1 MRFEDLLFEP
11 RAVAGAVCDCLG
23 GVLASEADFKID
35 GQKTGKGT
43 AFGHAGDTNS
53 RAQALALYGSS
64 VKRMEPYAVD
74 DVAFVRASLTTAI
87 AGRLRPATS
96 YSTELPNLIQMST

>member
-1 MRFEDLLFEP
+1 MWNQQCVGDDFDFHTG
-11 RAVAGAVCDCLG
+11 GA
-23 GVLASEADFKID
+23 LASEADFKID

-43 AFGHAGDTNS
+43 AFGHAEDTNS

-74 DVAFVRASLTTAI
+74 DVAFVRA
-87 AGRLRPATS
+87 RLASDDVWRGLG
-96 YSTELPNLIQMST
+96 YDVVR